1 MGSDSVNDRKWKQQA
16 VFLFFVEKKS
26 VVEISDSL
34 KISRKTIGNYLN
46 SLPGYQT
53 ERQRRKADNAVKRK
67 EYQRIWDREQRS
79 ERYTR
84 VDGDSLRREH
94 ELAVLLLS
102 RDKYFR
108 E

>member
-1 MGSDSVNDRKWKQQA
+1 MNDRKWKQQA

-34 KISRKTIGNYLN
+34 KISRKTIGGYLN
-46 SLPGYQT
+46 SLPGYRN
-53 ERQRRKADNAVKRK
+53 ERQRRKADNAIKRK

-94 ELAVLLLS
+94 ELAVLTLS
-102 RDKYFR
+102 HEKYFR